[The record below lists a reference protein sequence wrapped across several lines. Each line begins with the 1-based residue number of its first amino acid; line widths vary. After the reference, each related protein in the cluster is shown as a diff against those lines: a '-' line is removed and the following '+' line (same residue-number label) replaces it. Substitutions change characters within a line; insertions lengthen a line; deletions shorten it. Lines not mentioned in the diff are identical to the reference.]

1 MIEDENAPQIR
12 GKRMA
17 CATIRRSHPIT
28 AVVNEWRSSAGIS
41 ANITGYIE
49 MHQQSIFDE
58 TKIKINLRGLNKL
71 ASGYHVHKV
80 YLDISFFPL
89 KVTVLSFIF
98 FFVRHLFRSTK
109 NFLVPVMFY
118 MAIIIHLKLIHKLDH
133 FHRSDQLMNMKRV
146 I

>member
-80 YLDISFFPL
+80 YLDIF
-89 KVTVLSFIF
+89 SFIVQSDRSLFHF
-98 FFVRHLFRSTK
+98 FFVRHLFRLIK

-118 MAIIIHLKLIHKLDH
+118 MVIIIHLKLIHKLDH

>member
-80 YLDISFFPL
+80 YLDIF
-89 KVTVLSFIF
+89 SFIVQSDRSLFHF
-98 FFVRHLFRSTK
+98 FFC
-109 NFLVPVMFY
+109 
-118 MAIIIHLKLIHKLDH
+118 
-133 FHRSDQLMNMKRV
+133 
-146 I
+146 